1 MLLSEKQLMNY
12 VAEME
17 NYAKKMESD
26 MLTKCRKLLPSL
38 TFQKITKTELNNM
51 LENTSATELKDNLF
65 KNIPQ
70 DLGEK
75 HRKYL
80 GSAFAHLML
89 LGYVVEEKQPIENQ

>member
-1 MLLSEKQLMNY
+1 MLECGKQLLNY

-17 NYAKKMESD
+17 DYAKEMESD
-26 MLTKCRKLLPSL
+26 MLTKCRKLLPNL
-38 TFQKITKTELNNM
+38 TFQRITKTELNDM
-51 LENTSATELKDNLF
+51 LENNSATELKDNLL

-75 HRKYL
+75 RRKYL